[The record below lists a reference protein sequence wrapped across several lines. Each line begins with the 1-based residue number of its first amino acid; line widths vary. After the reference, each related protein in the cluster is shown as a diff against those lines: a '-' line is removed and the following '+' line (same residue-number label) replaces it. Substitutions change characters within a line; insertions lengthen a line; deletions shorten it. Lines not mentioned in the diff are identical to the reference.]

1 MIIATIHHPKPGE
14 TSTHTTVKGVMGQVQ
29 IYSAETGDRE
39 GAIIVN
45 RKEALAMAAAFAAAF
60 AELAKDIQGAEGIAK
75 LVKGAA
81 A

>member
-29 IYSAETGDRE
+29 IYSAETGDRG

-45 RKEALAMAAAFAAAF
+45 REEALALAAAF
-60 AELAKDIQGAEGIAK
+60 AELAKDIRGAEGIAK

>member
-45 RKEALAMAAAFAAAF
+45 REEALAMAAAFAG
-60 AELAKDIQGAEGIAK
+60 LAKDIEGAEGISA
-75 LVKGAA
+75 LSRGGAE
-81 A
+81 

>member
-14 TSTHTTVKGVMGQVQ
+14 TSTHTTVKGVMGQMQ

-45 RKEALAMAAAFAAAF
+45 REEALAMAAAF
-60 AELAKDIQGAEGIAK
+60 AELAKDIEGAEGIAA
-75 LVKGAA
+75 LGRGGAK
-81 A
+81 

>member
-29 IYSAETGDRE
+29 IYSAETGDRG

-45 RKEALAMAAAFAAAF
+45 REEALALSAAF
-60 AELAKDIQGAEGIAK
+60 AELAKDIEGAEGISA
-75 LVKGAA
+75 LGRGGAE
-81 A
+81 